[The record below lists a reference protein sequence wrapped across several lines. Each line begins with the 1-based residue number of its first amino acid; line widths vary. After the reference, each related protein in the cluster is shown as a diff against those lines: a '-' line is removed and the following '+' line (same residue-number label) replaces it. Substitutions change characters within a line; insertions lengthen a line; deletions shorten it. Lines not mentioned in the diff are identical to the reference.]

1 MVGVSQLYFFPPDT
15 PAGYDANH
23 CIRYILAMN
32 VDVELE
38 EPPNLRHLLLGPPS
52 NEEYQKLYNDRI
64 RTISQDALK
73 QEELFYRHNKWVP
86 GLATRPCLFPYPQ
99 QGQVSDLTAVTV
111 TGSLFNEGQRM
122 IHLVNAAIAHS
133 GTRSAIPITSSS
145 SSRVQHPWNTKPP
158 LKQTAMK
165 A

>member
-1 MVGVSQLYFFPPDT
+1 VYTLSTVSLAVRAAINAGVPVAVVPSKF
-15 PAGYDANH
+15 
-23 CIRYILAMN
+23 ILRQYTA
-32 VDVELE
+32 
-38 EPPNLRHLLLGPPS
+38 
-52 NEEYQKLYNDRI
+52 NEEYQKYYNDRI
-64 RTISQDALK
+64 RTITQDALK

-86 GLATRPCLFPYPQ
+86 GLATRPCLYPYPQ

-122 IHLVNAAIAHS
+122 IHLVNAALAHS
-133 GTRSAIPITSSS
+133 GTRSAIPITFSK